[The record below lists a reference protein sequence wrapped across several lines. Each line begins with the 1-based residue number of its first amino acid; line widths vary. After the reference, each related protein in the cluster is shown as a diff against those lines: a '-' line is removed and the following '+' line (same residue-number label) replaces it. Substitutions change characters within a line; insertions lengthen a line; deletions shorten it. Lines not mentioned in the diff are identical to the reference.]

1 MTENY
6 NYQYIENDP
15 NQIYYTSPEV
25 TTTNQYPTTTTYNYE
40 IPKTKE
46 VYTMPQN
53 VKYETKLEQPIYKV
67 KSNKVQ
73 GQTYAHE
80 YPTQNY
86 DANNNVIY
94 QYDNTIQ
101 TLDKN
106 KNKVID
112 ANYGYQQQ
120 IPKKIH
126 TNNKQYIQTPQTY
139 TNTVQ
144 KQPEKNQIKKPQYQI
159 NENQIIYQ
167 NSDNIIQ
174 QYQTQPQKKI
184 QNQPKKYQNQPPQKN
199 QNQPQQQYIQ
209 QPQQQYIRIPKFSK

>member
-144 KQPEKNQIKKPQYQI
+144 KQPEKNQIKQPQYQI
-159 NENQIIYQ
+159 NENQII
-167 NSDNIIQ
+167 
-174 QYQTQPQKKI
+174 
-184 QNQPKKYQNQPPQKN
+184 
-199 QNQPQQQYIQ
+199 
-209 QPQQQYIRIPKFSK
+209 